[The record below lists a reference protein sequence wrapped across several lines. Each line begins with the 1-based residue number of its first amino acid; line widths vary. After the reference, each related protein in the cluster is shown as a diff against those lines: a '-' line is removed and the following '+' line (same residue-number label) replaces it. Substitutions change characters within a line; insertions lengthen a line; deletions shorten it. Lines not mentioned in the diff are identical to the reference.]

1 MKYTTVESIA
11 RRLRGRLQIENQ
23 PPIDAALT
31 NALGYGSVVAGH
43 TVDPQLIVE
52 ISELEESKIDLILSQ
67 IYVTPLCLTNE
78 ITRNILKDLSECLTI
93 SSLIQVHFEGTNPV
107 LQASDISQASMDL
120 ARKAHYMLQSLTAG
134 HNIWIP
140 TNPAMDQST
149 QQGQRQPLRL
159 PGEKLLGQNSLPDT
173 ITRNYTVTTTK
184 DFNNR
189 RADPNT
195 GRRQE
200 GFFNNDP
207 CFNDYSDSGC
217 GPCNANRVYGR
228 EPNRNCT

>member
-23 PPIDAALT
+23 PTIDTALT
-31 NALGYGSVVAGH
+31 QALGYGTTVSGQ

-52 ISELEESKIDLILSQ
+52 ISSQEESKINLILSQ
-67 IYVTPLCLTNE
+67 VYVTPLTLSND
-78 ITRNILKDLSECLTI
+78 ITKDILKDLSECLTI
-93 SSLIQVHFEGTNPV
+93 SSLIQIHFEGTNPV

-120 ARKAHYMLQSLTAG
+120 ARKAYYMLQSLTAG

-140 TNPAMDQST
+140 TMPMMDESN

-159 PGEKLLGQNSLPDT
+159 PGEILLGSDQIPDT

-184 DFNNR
+184 NVNR
-189 RADPNT
+189 
-195 GRRQE
+195 GE
-200 GFFNNDP
+200 GFFNNDS
-207 CFNDYSDSGC
+207 SDC

-228 EPNRNCT
+228 EPDRFCT

>member
-1 MKYTTVESIA
+1 MKYTTTESIA

-23 PPIDAALT
+23 PPIDSALT
-31 NALGYGSVVAGH
+31 NAIGYGSVVAGN

-52 ISELEESKIDLILSQ
+52 IASQKESYIDLILSQ
-67 IYVTPLCLTNE
+67 IYVTPLCLTSD
-78 ITRNILKDLSECLTI
+78 ITRDILKDLSESLTI

-120 ARKAHYMLQSLTAG
+120 RRNAEYMLQALTAG

-140 TNPAMDQST
+140 TSPPMDQST
-149 QQGQRQPLRL
+149 PQGQRQPLRL
-159 PGEKLLGQNSLPDT
+159 PGEKLLGSNALPDT

-184 DFNNR
+184 DFSR
-189 RADPNT
+189 SRVDPNT

-200 GFFNNDP
+200 GFFNNDR
-207 CFNDYSDSGC
+207 SDC
-217 GPCNANRVYGR
+217 GSCNANRVYGK
-228 EPNRNCT
+228 EPYRKCT